1 MIRSRQ
7 RLVRQSSHPLLRV
20 VVPLAVLGALLLGA
34 APALGH
40 EFTPRLVISD
50 AQMRDYDSMSAAQV
64 QAFLNTKSG
73 PLKRMSFARHDGG
86 PTAPASVIIWEAA
99 QAWHINP
106 KVLLTML
113 QKEQSLL
120 TRRTLARNTLSRAM
134 GAGCPDSGGNRYPG
148 FGNQI
153 WHSAR
158 LLDGYGEVGKTTPYV
173 PAPWYYGMANKYTRS
188 MPTSNAATYKLY
200 VYNPSIGARKPYG
213 HLSTQSC
220 SGNANFW
227 KIYWKYFGNT
237 FAPVA
242 VTPVPSGCDTTT
254 VVLSR
259 PFSRVMYGQQAAIS
273 GCLSATPTANLDG
286 AKVRLES
293 LSGSVWT
300 AVPGAEQTVGPGG
313 AFSFPLPS
321 QQISRVRVVFPGTA
335 TLAPSVSGCFV
346 SDIVALVSA
355 PARWGSYRAGSVM
368 GLRGSILPAH
378 RSVVRV
384 SIQRRVR
391 GRYRAFRTLTA
402 KTNWWGGWSLG
413 VRLPKGAYRYQVS
426 HNDATHGL
434 GGSTWGSVY
443 IR

>member
-1 MIRSRQ
+1 MKRRICMVVG
-7 RLVRQSSHPLLRV
+7 LV
-20 VVPLAVLGALLLGA
+20 AFA
-34 APALGH
+34 APAW
-40 EFTPRLVISD
+40 
-50 AQMRDYDSMSAAQV
+50 AQV
-64 QAFLNTKSG
+64 G
-73 PLKRMSFARHDGG
+73 IRD
-86 PTAPASVIIWEAA
+86 
-99 QAWHINP
+99 
-106 KVLLTML
+106 
-113 QKEQSLL
+113 
-120 TRRTLARNTLSRAM
+120 
-134 GAGCPDSGGNRYPG
+134 
-148 FGNQI
+148 
-153 WHSAR
+153 SAR
-158 LLDGYGEVGKTTPYV
+158 WRHWDFTVQTRYTGSQDRDGKNGSTVRLYFPGIAYSVYGGTHIHPK
-173 PAPWYYGMANKYTRS
+173 NL
-188 MPTSNAATYKLY
+188 ATYKLY
-200 VYNPSIGARKPYG
+200 VYNPSIGAKAPYG
-213 HLSTQSC
+213 DLSDQAC